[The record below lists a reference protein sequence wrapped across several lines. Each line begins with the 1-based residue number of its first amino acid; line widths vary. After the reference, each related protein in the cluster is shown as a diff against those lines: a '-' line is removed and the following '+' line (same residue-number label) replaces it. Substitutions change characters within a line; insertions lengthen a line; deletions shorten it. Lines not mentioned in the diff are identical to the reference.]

1 MKPLQSYIGNLSFMH
16 LQVMYWSFRIQNN
29 NLYYYNEVQ
38 FENLIR
44 NQIENL
50 IEIQIENLI
59 VKVIYYQIENLIN
72 LI

>member
-1 MKPLQSYIGNLSFMH
+1 MH

-50 IEIQIENLI
+50 IVNVIYYQIENLIEIQIENLI